1 MIKTNKILLKFF
13 TYAAVFF
20 LFYKYTDFIII
31 SAENYNI
38 IGLSL
43 GFGLI
48 ALCFTL
54 FDVVFRWWFTLLLT
68 PIFIFTM
75 GTGFLLLQ
83 IVIVYV
89 IDYFVTYIDITN
101 AGLVVIAIATTVV
114 RFLIK

>member
-1 MIKTNKILLKFF
+1 MLQ
-13 TYAAVFF
+13 F
-20 LFYKYTDFIII
+20 LFFFISTQILD
-31 SAENYNI
+31 NYQQKI
-38 IGLSL
+38 FIGLSL